1 MTIITKGMGAIMKSA
16 MKKAGVKKPTFPGP
30 RASELLDKE
39 FKKRKKYQK
48 PGPDLVE
55 SSARVRKNQKTY
67 SPSFIEV
74 DARIRRK
81 SINEFGKMLSKKTK
95 GPTSVT
101 TDKKGVKTYRYD

>member
-1 MTIITKGMGAIMKSA
+1 MGIITKGMGIVMKSK
-16 MKKAGVKKPTFPGP
+16 MKKAGVTKPTFPGP
-30 RASELLDKE
+30 RATELLDKE
-39 FKKRKKYQK
+39 FKKRTKYQK

-81 SINEFGKMLSKKTK
+81 SIDEGSKKMKFFPVK
-95 GPTSVT
+95 G
-101 TDKKGVKTYRYD
+101 KK

>member
-1 MTIITKGMGAIMKSA
+1 MGAIMKSA

-39 FKKRKKYQK
+39 FQKRKKYQK
-48 PGPDLVE
+48 PSGDLVE

-81 SINEFGKMLSKKTK
+81 SIDEGGKRLSKKIK
-95 GPTSVT
+95 G
-101 TDKKGVKTYRYD
+101 DK

>member
-1 MTIITKGMGAIMKSA
+1 MGIITKGMGAIMKA
-16 MKKAGVKKPTFPGP
+16 KMKKAGVTKPTFPGP
-30 RASELLDKE
+30 RATELLDKE
-39 FKKRKKYQK
+39 FKKRTKYQK

-81 SINEFGKMLSKKTK
+81 SIEEGAKKMKFFPVKDSRHRVKGKK
-95 GPTSVT
+95 
-101 TDKKGVKTYRYD
+101 